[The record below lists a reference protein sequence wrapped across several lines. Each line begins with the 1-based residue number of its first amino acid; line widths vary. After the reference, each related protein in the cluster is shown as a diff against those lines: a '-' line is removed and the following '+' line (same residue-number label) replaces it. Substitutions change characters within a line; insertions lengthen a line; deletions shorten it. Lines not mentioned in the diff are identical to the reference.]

1 MCASVQKTDA
11 LFFSAGRFCYN
22 MCAMAGNAKEWFV
35 RTEDG
40 RVYGPADVAS
50 LVAWAKDGRIEPS
63 GFVSRDRL
71 SWVPAQLMPELEM
84 KWLVETEPGKVF
96 GPFNRALVVSLFSRG
111 AVPAD
116 AKAYRLHELAVDC
129 DPPPVVKEVP
139 VEKIVEKVVEKEV
152 RVEVPVEKIVE
163 KVVEKEVRVEVPVE
177 KVVEKEVR
185 VEVPVEKVV
194 EKVVEKEVRVEVP
207 VEKIVEKIVEVPVEK
222 IVERVIEVVP
232 PARTGIVV
240 ADAPDPV
247 ANVPPARSPGSI
259 FGNMDRSRLAAL
271 EAAAQRELAKGRRF
285 GLGGGIFGRKR

>member
-1 MCASVQKTDA
+1 
-11 LFFSAGRFCYN
+11 
-22 MCAMAGNAKEWFV
+22 MADSEKEWFV

-63 GFVSRDRL
+63 GFVSKDRL

-96 GPFNRALVVSLFSRG
+96 GPFNRALVVSIFSRG
-111 AVPAD
+111 VVPAG
-116 AKAYRLHELAVDC
+116 AKAYRLHELPVDC

-177 KVVEKEVR
+177 KIVEKIVEKEVR
-185 VEVPVEKVV
+185 VEVPVEKIV

-207 VEKIVEKIVEVPVEK
+207 VEKIVEK
-222 IVERVIEVVP
+222 VIEVVP
-232 PARTGIVV
+232 PARTGMVV
-240 ADAPDPV
+240 SDAADPV
-247 ANVPPARSPGSI
+247 ANVPPACSPGSI

-271 EAAAQRELAKGRRF
+271 EAAAQRELAKGRRI
-285 GLGGGIFGRKR
+285 GIAAGIFGRKRG

>member
-1 MCASVQKTDA
+1 MSD
-11 LFFSAGRFCYN
+11 
-22 MCAMAGNAKEWFV
+22 NAKEWFV

-50 LVAWAKDGRIEPS
+50 LVVWAKDGRIEPS

-71 SWVPAQLMPELEM
+71 NWVPAQLMPELEM

-116 AKAYRLHELAVDC
+116 AKAYRLHEMPVDC

-139 VEKIVEKVVEKEV
+139 VEKIVEK
-152 RVEVPVEKIVE
+152 
-163 KVVEKEVRVEVPVE
+163 
-177 KVVEKEVR
+177 
-185 VEVPVEKVV
+185 
-194 EKVVEKEVRVEVP
+194 EVRVEVP
-207 VEKIVEKIVEVPVEK
+207 VEKIVEKIVEKEVRVEVPVEK

-240 ADAPDPV
+240 SDVADPV
-247 ANVPPARSPGSI
+247 ANVPPPRSPGSI
-259 FGNMDRSRLAAL
+259 FGNMDRNRLAAL

-285 GLGGGIFGRKR
+285 GIAAGLFGRKR